1 MIISKIEIKKI
12 LYATDLSD
20 NSRYAFAYAASLAN
34 RYGAQLVLLHVLPEL
49 PKVDARVIGY
59 IEEATW
65 EEIKMKN
72 ILDAKMT
79 LTGKKRSN
87 VAIKEALE
95 QFCEDT
101 KNKYKGDSLVVADEI
116 IIKRGNPVEQIVK
129 VAEEQNCDLIV
140 VGRYGHGTLKDTM
153 IGSTARRVLRRT
165 QKALF
170 VVRLPE
176 DNN

>member
-1 MIISKIEIKKI
+1 MIIPKIEIKKI
-12 LYATDLSD
+12 LYTTDLSE
-20 NSRYAFAYAASLAN
+20 NSRYAFAYAVSLADL
-34 RYGAQLVLLHVLPEL
+34 YGAKLILLHVLPEL
-49 PKVDARVIGY
+49 PKVDAKVIGY
-59 IEEATW
+59 IEEAMW

-101 KNKYKGDSLVVADEI
+101 KKNYEGASFVADEI
-116 IIKRGNPVEQIVK
+116 IIKRGNPVEKIVK
-129 VAEEQNCDLIV
+129 LAEEQNCDLIV
-140 VGRYGHGTLKDTM
+140 MGRYGHGTIKDAM
-153 IGSTARRVLRRT
+153 IGSTVRRVLRRT
-165 QKALF
+165 QKALL

-176 DNN
+176 DDN

>member
-1 MIISKIEIKKI
+1 MIIPKIEIKKI
-12 LYATDLSD
+12 LYTTDLSE
-20 NSRYAFAYAASLAN
+20 NSRYAFAYAVSLADL
-34 RYGAQLVLLHVLPEL
+34 YGAKLILLHVLPEL
-49 PKVDARVIGY
+49 PKVDAKVIGY
-59 IEEATW
+59 IEEAMW

-101 KNKYKGDSLVVADEI
+101 KANYEGASFVADEI
-116 IIKRGNPVEQIVK
+116 IVKRGNPVEKIVK
-129 VAEEQNCDLIV
+129 LAEEQNCDLIV
-140 VGRYGHGTLKDTM
+140 MGRYGHGTIKDAM
-153 IGSTARRVLRRT
+153 IGSTVRRVLRRT
-165 QKALF
+165 QKALL

-176 DNN
+176 DDN

>member
-1 MIISKIEIKKI
+1 MIIPSVEIKKI
-12 LYATDLSD
+12 LYATDLSE
-20 NSRYAFAYAASLAN
+20 NSRYAFAYAASLAD

-59 IEEATW
+59 IEEAMW

-72 ILDAKMT
+72 ILYAKMT
-79 LTGKKRSN
+79 LTGKKRGN
-87 VAIKEALE
+87 VAIREALE
-95 QFCEDT
+95 RFCEDT
-101 KNKYKGDSLVVADEI
+101 KDKYEGDSLVADEI

-140 VGRYGHGTLKDTM
+140 MGRYGHGTLKDAM